1 MRKTSIHGYSDVP
14 SAAPG
19 ERVGFFVSADE
30 PGRYRADVVRLGCGD
45 TNPQGPGFKET
56 LVDTAVSGEYP
67 ARSQAIHAG
76 SHVLVEDGG
85 GLHPSGAFTL
95 HVYVHATTPAKGA
108 QGILTRS
115 YELFKR
121 TLDLTKPRDNAS
133 SNSRIELSWN
143 A

>member
-67 ARSQAIHAG
+67 ARFQPIHAG
-76 SHVLVEDGG
+76 SYVLVEDRG

-108 QGILTRS
+108 QGILTRWS
-115 YELFKR
+115 AARQAGYAL
-121 TLDLTKPRDNAS
+121 
-133 SNSRIELSWN
+133 
-143 A
+143 